1 MNQGVNMRDV
11 YMSFLGRG
19 FRNEEKGC
27 YDYKPTTYV
36 LNGRPASETRF
47 VQVAEMELLADK
59 SFDLVLILCTNQS
72 KNDHFQRMQE
82 EMGALNIVPESL
94 IIADDLGPQGQ
105 WDMFEKLL
113 ACIEHEDRLTVDLT
127 HGFRS
132 TAIVFSAAINF
143 LQRARKIH
151 LEAVYYGAFEMDN
164 AQPPII
170 DMKDFYVVNE
180 WAEAVS
186 RLVDDADA
194 RKMAEVADQ
203 SSGFQAG
210 ELNDKELITALE
222 ELTNAVRN
230 VEVNTVAE
238 RANRALALIRHKRG
252 SVLTTGRVLLDLL
265 EKKFRSLA
273 TNGPISGYY
282 DKDFYHIYLAIAGLL
297 LEHRLYMQ
305 AFTVMREFVASLA
318 MLIRPDLQMVSEEG
332 RVSREYLGEV
342 FVQMVYRP
350 EGTWKFPSRAAKTVL
365 VLRPLYDQL
374 DQLGLVQRMRDFM
387 GDLSDLRNGF
397 DHAWTKQNADFTA
410 IVEKGEHIHSEL
422 EAVYAAISQS
432 GLLRDHGPDTD
443 DQQGNRT

>member
-1 MNQGVNMRDV
+1 MRDV

-19 FRNEEKGC
+19 FRNRENGC
-27 YDYKPTTYV
+27 YDYTPTIYE

-47 VQVAEMELLADK
+47 VQVAEMELLKDTP
-59 SFDLVLILCTNQS
+59 FDLVLILCTEQS
-72 KNDHFQRMQE
+72 KNDHFQKMQK

-105 WDMFEKLL
+105 WDLFEKLL
-113 ACIEHEDRLTVDLT
+113 ARIGHKDRLTVDLT
-127 HGFRS
+127 HGYRLA
-132 TAIVFSAAINF
+132 AIVFSAAINF
-143 LQRARKIH
+143 LQRARRIN
-151 LEAVYYGAFEMDN
+151 LEAVYYGAYEMNN
-164 AQPPII
+164 ARAPII

-194 RKMAEVADQ
+194 RKMAEVAEQ

-210 ELNDKELITALE
+210 ELNDKELITALDD
-222 ELTNAVRN
+222 LTNAVRN

-238 RANRALALIRHKRG
+238 RANKALALIRDKRG
-252 SVLTTGRVLLDLL
+252 SALTTGRLLLDLL
-265 EKKFRSLA
+265 EKKFKALA
-273 TNGPISGYY
+273 TDGPISGRY
-282 DKDFYHIYLAIAGLL
+282 DKDFYHIYLVIAGLL

-318 MLIRPDLQMVSEEG
+318 MLIRPNLQMASEEG
-332 RVSREYLGEV
+332 RASREYLGEV

-350 EGTWKFPSRAAKTVL
+350 EGTWKFSSRAAKTVL

-397 DHAWTKQNADFTA
+397 DHAWTKLDADFTA

-422 EAVYAAISQS
+422 EAVFAAIKQS
-432 GLLRDHGPDTD
+432 SLLREHGSDTD
-443 DQQGNRT
+443 DQKGNRT